1 MAWGLPR
8 SWALR
13 SPRRLTIRFI
23 DVGCLNALK
32 ITAYWCQ
39 MALSIPEGT
48 YWHRQ
53 KIHFTRISASGICS
67 ARETAQPGWS
77 HRRHHSS

>member
-1 MAWGLPR
+1 MRMLIKRILANPVNNFAIK
-8 SWALR
+8 SVFK
-13 SPRRLTIRFI
+13 LTLTKSMCVCVCVCVCVFMIFS
-23 DVGCLNALK
+23 CLNALK

-53 KIHFTRISASGICS
+53 IHRSVKCVL
-67 ARETAQPGWS
+67 
-77 HRRHHSS
+77 